1 MSAPSAKVRCA
12 DGFRPRSRLGVRL
25 AAAAASASL
34 LSSGPLCGF
43 SPSSSS
49 TARAP
54 WLPPRTSC
62 YGSFKLDLAPPELG
76 RPKVPELPMK
86 VPELEPE
93 PERPP
98 VPPLPPSL
106 QRMHMDAAKEVV
118 KGFRLSLRRQTAIV
132 PMGLGDGALGAQV
145 IKGLAAK
152 KQNFQALVLMPK
164 VMLEEAMARYR
175 AVAGAGLYVLRL
187 ESGDE
192 GTDIAAK
199 VIGSFASFVMV
210 GAYEDAIHFVR
221 AHRRMKAER
230 LSLLVCEMA
239 HAALA
244 GDKAAYKAVLA
255 WHDVYRVSV
264 LQSLFISSRSLE
276 QDPVRGLEEATMEV
290 PGMPTYQVVARP
302 GGPTGPQV
310 FDVPLEKAQKMGVT
324 VPLKLVVLPATGAGL
339 LQGLASL
346 QESLGI
352 QRVEAIPESAGGGAA
367 AAVEFLNQQVQ
378 NLTAGQCE
386 VSPRQM
392 GVVPDALLI
401 AGNEPDPL
409 YLLQAVGRLSF
420 RVRQKRA
427 GYLLILGGSGPA
439 PTAAWRALSE
449 HDARLRAALRQA
461 AVDRGRL
468 GGPLDWKD
476 LQPALQDILA
486 DATGQDGK
494 ASQWLQAVN
503 EAVLTAAESWDLM
516 YGHLLAYRETMEDP
530 TRPVP
535 VNAQIHGVD
544 IGKWVARQ
552 FLEWRSGTLSAEKQ
566 ELLEQ
571 RGLDVEEEGARSFAE
586 GLVEFE
592 TYVKDSG
599 SSYVPS
605 GYFSSSGFPLYAW
618 ATKQWADW
626 RRGKLTAEQQY
637 MLDEVGFP
645 PVRHPDDPKAQEYTK
660 TVEAVL
666 RNGAQFPYG
675 RRKHIFA
682 TLVRKWHPA
691 VSRQVLP
698 QATRGSDVLQFL
710 AGYRE
715 WFLNPPPPPAA
726 AQDVLDTL
734 PGFEPPETESEP

>member
-1 MSAPSAKVRCA
+1 MSR
-12 DGFRPRSRLGVRL
+12 
-25 AAAAASASL
+25 
-34 LSSGPLCGF
+34 
-43 SPSSSS
+43 
-49 TARAP
+49 
-54 WLPPRTSC
+54 
-62 YGSFKLDLAPPELG
+62 
-76 RPKVPELPMK
+76 
-86 VPELEPE
+86 
-93 PERPP
+93 
-98 VPPLPPSL
+98 
-106 QRMHMDAAKEVV
+106 
-118 KGFRLSLRRQTAIV
+118 
-132 PMGLGDGALGAQV
+132 LGDGALGAQV

-324 VPLKLVVLPATGAGL
+324 VPLKLVVWGPERLTEWEVVLLVGGMGILYMAQTEVIYRFMPQFLPWAWRWAGLFCGWLWHCDPLPLAVAMLQRGGNYFKDLEQATILYFARDQGVDPAAAGL
-339 LQGLASL
+339 LSIFRVCKVQGDN
-346 QESLGI
+346 
-352 QRVEAIPESAGGGAA
+352 SAGSHVRVYCVTVLGNSRFLQLLSRRAGLGFAVIFITLGAPLVARPAPMQPWEVKRYERERRKTKSTYWITHELLWRDFVPELKPSQSPPEA
-367 AAVEFLNQQVQ
+367 ARPRRTLGKVEFLNQQVQ

-682 TLVRKWHPA
+682 ARALR
-691 VSRQVLP
+691 RNL
-698 QATRGSDVLQFL
+698 
-710 AGYRE
+710 
-715 WFLNPPPPPAA
+715 
-726 AQDVLDTL
+726 
-734 PGFEPPETESEP
+734 